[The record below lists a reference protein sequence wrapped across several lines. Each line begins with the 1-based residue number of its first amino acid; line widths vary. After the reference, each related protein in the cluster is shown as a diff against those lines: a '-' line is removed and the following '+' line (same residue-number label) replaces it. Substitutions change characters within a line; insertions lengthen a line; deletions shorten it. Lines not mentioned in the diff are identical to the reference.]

1 MQSVTSSC
9 GRIEGEYNTNACI
22 QLHEDKD
29 NDLAG
34 LAQKSPE
41 HEEHHTKNGSLSSKK
56 VRLSLP
62 VSQ

>member
-9 GRIEGEYNTNACI
+9 SRIEGEYNTNVCI
-22 QLHEDKD
+22 QLHED
-29 NDLAG
+29 NDIAG
-34 LAQKSPE
+34 LAQKGPE
-41 HEEHHTKNGSLSSKK
+41 HEEHHTKNGSQSSKK